1 MHAENKPFDLEELN
15 LVRIME
21 SLPDAILVV
30 NTDSQVMYVNRKFC
44 EEFGYHADEARN
56 LVLEDFVPM
65 DLRRKHAFKGS
76 PTHLSSD
83 IHTCHPS

>member
-56 LVLEDFVPM
+56 LRMRSLTALSVALRIISPSRSAQRFWLRG
-65 DLRRKHAFKGS
+65 LRRF
-76 PTHLSSD
+76 
-83 IHTCHPS
+83 